1 MFSVTILGNNSAI
14 PAYNRHPTSQAVQN
28 DEQVFL
34 VDCGEGTQIQI
45 MNYKIRHSRLNNIFI
60 SHLHGDHY
68 FGLIGLLTSMALLGR
83 KNSLNLYGP
92 PELIEI
98 IELQLKVAAAKLPYT
113 LNFKALGKDEILYED
128 KKIAIESFQVFHRIP
143 CWGFIF
149 REKKYLRKIDPVKVK
164 EYDVPTHFLEKLHF
178 GEDYIK
184 PDHTIVK
191 NELLTLEVTPARSY
205 AFCADT
211 LYNESI
217 AKKIKGVNLI
227 YHEATYLDHLKD
239 KANSRF
245 HSTSKQAASIAKLA
259 DVEKLLLGHFS
270 SQYENLEMFLS
281 EAREIFPNT
290 ELAEEG
296 ASFPI

>member
-28 DEQVFL
+28 DEQIFL
-34 VDCGEGTQIQI
+34 VDCGEGTQSQI
-45 MNYKIRHSRLNNIFI
+45 MKYKIRHSRLNNILI

-83 KNSLNLYGP
+83 KNELNLYAP
-92 PELIEI
+92 PELLEI
-98 IELQLKVAAAKLPYT
+98 IHLQLKVAAAHLPYS
-113 LNFKALGKDEILYED
+113 LKFKALNDDTVLYED
-128 KKIAIESFQVFHRIP
+128 KKIIVESFRVYHRIP

-149 REKKYLRKIDPVKVK
+149 REKKYLRKINPEKVK
-164 EYDVPTHFLEKLHF
+164 EYEIPTHFLERLHF

-191 NELLTLEVTPARSY
+191 NELLTLEVAPSRAY

-211 LYNESI
+211 LYNEDL
-217 AKKIKGVNLI
+217 AEKVKGVNLL
-227 YHEATYLDHLKD
+227 YHEATYLDHLRE
-239 KANSRF
+239 KATSRF

-259 DVEKLLLGHFS
+259 QAEKLLLGHFS
-270 SQYENLEMFLS
+270 SQYETLELFLS

-296 ASFPI
+296 TCFYI